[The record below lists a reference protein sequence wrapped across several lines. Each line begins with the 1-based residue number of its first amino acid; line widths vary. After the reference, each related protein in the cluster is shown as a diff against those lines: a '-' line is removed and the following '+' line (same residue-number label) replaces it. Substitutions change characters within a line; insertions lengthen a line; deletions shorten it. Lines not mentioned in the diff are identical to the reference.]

1 MSYSRINFQ
10 KRIWLGMSTRLTVSV
25 GWQTIARSLL
35 ASPHVE
41 AIWSMTSQVA
51 PTMWFST
58 LEYGQF
64 PWANI

>member
-1 MSYSRINFQ
+1 
-10 KRIWLGMSTRLTVSV
+10 MSTRLTVSV